1 MHNGDHKISPLEH
14 LIIYSRNRLKN
25 FLLKKHSVF
34 YLRFFILLLVFYFKT
49 ISLPG
54 ITLSENN
61 QISVGFPKRLDKSEN
76 ILSSRQKQKK
86 YRQCFVGMIMIS
98 R

>member
-1 MHNGDHKISPLEH
+1 MHNGDHKISPLKH

-25 FLLKKHSVF
+25 LPLKKHSVF
-34 YLRFFILLLVFYFKT
+34 YLRFFILLFVFYFRT

-61 QISVGFPKRLDKSEN
+61 QISIGFPKRLDKSEN

-86 YRQCFVGMIMIS
+86 HRNAL
-98 R
+98 